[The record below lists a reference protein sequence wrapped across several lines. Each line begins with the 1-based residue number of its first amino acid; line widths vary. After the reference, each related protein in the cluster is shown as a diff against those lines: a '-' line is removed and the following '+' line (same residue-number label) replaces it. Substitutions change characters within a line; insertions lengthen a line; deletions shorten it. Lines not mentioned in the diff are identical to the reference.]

1 MKYLIN
7 QCSKL
12 TLSKVSYTSALLLL
26 LASMGGCVGD
36 SGWDSGTI
44 ANTTATPRGPLTS
57 LYCPNVGINDET
69 CVLSD
74 PNNPY
79 RSITFSGNATDGE
92 RDNTKWGYEARA
104 KASMEAAAITDSQLN
119 YYLWATALAR
129 EPSGENQFY
138 TAVALQDNYGTQ
150 GSQQARDQAK
160 KAYRS
165 FLDNFF
171 DSITFDETGTTEIP
185 LINWV
190 APNLL
195 IPGAGGNFLYETQSQ
210 ALADLDSWG
219 YEADLSMTPP
229 VITKKI
235 N

>member
-1 MKYLIN
+1 MKNLIN
-7 QCSKL
+7 QRPKAAL
-12 TLSKVSYTSALLLL
+12 LKFSYASALVLLF
-26 LASMGGCVGD
+26 ASMSGCVGD

-44 ANTTATPRGPLTS
+44 MNTTTTPRGPLTS
-57 LYCPNVGINDET
+57 LYCPNIGINDET

-79 RSITFSGNATDGE
+79 RNIAVTGE
-92 RDNTKWGYEARA
+92 TKWDLEAEA
-104 KASMEAAAITDSQLN
+104 NASMQAESITDSQLG
-119 YYLWATALAR
+119 YYLWATALAK

-138 TAVALQDNYGTQ
+138 TAVALQDNFASQ
-150 GSQQARDQAK
+150 GSTVAQDQAK

-171 DSITFDETGTTEIP
+171 DSITYDATGTVEIP

-190 APNLL
+190 APNLVNS
-195 IPGAGGNFLYETQSQ
+195 GASGFLYDSRND
-210 ALADLDSWG
+210 AVLDLASWG
-219 YEADLSMTPP
+219 YNVDLTQTPP
-229 VITKKI
+229 LITKAT